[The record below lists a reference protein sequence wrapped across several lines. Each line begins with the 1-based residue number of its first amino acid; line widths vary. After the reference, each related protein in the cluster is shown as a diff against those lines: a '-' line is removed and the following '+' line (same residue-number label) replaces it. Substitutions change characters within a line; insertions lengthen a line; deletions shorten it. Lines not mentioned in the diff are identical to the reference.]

1 VKRNLPVA
9 IATIS
14 GLLMICD
21 FLIKNPGLQSLGK
34 EVQDWTVVV
43 SAFTLGLGAVSLLV
57 LHGRK
62 ISRKESGWYNSI
74 VLIVAMLVIAFRG
87 VVYGLSDD
95 VYLFLFDNML
105 EPLSAAVYASLAFY
119 VTSASYRAFRVK
131 NLEAGVLLAAGLIVL
146 LAKAPIG
153 DNISPYLPQIS
164 DWILNVPNVAAQRG
178 IIISAAV
185 GVMST
190 ALRTIA
196 GLERRYLGN

>member
-1 VKRNLPVA
+1 MKRNLPVA

>member
-1 VKRNLPVA
+1 
-9 IATIS
+9 
-14 GLLMICD
+14 MICD

-74 VLIVAMLVIAFRG
+74 VLIVAILVIAFRG

-95 VYLFLFDNML
+95 VYLFLLDNML